1 MTTFH
6 QVRFVG
12 GRSGDAPLTW
22 GQQCIWDEAKTFAP
36 HHEHFNLSVMIDVP
50 GVADLADVLSAL
62 RKLVEQR
69 ESLRTTYPLDL
80 SGYPR
85 QCVRSSGGTLD
96 VVERIAGEDER
107 RSEAVAL
114 AAELQGSPFS
124 LDEFPIRVGII
135 TSDGRPRH
143 LILVIFHLATD
154 LWDLRNIKKEL
165 KPLLAAPHQRNTIP
179 KRVHTLDQ
187 AASEQG
193 SEGKAIAERSL
204 RYWKSQLAAAPA
216 DVFSGRASDPD
227 PLQFQEARVESP
239 ALGSAIR
246 ELSRHLKVSPT
257 VVFLA
262 ITSTLLGKLS
272 ERSEIFF
279 LLGCHNRFSEN
290 DKMVTGPFSQDTP
303 MAVDLADADFQQVVR
318 RVWYASLTAYA
329 VAKWDPTR
337 VAAAVEEVTRERGS
351 KVDLSCNVNV
361 MLERDSGLPASAS
374 RTDTEYVE
382 NMRRQTRITSMPG
395 SSRDRAGRRFF
406 LRAHNS
412 SNAIVVQLRT
422 DTSVVSREE
431 GVNFLEGVVEMAV
444 QEWLRISR

>member
-36 HHEHFNLSVMIDVP
+36 HHEHFNLSAMIDVP
-50 GVADLADVLSAL
+50 GGADLAHVLAAL
-62 RKLVEQR
+62 RELVEQR

-96 VVERIAGEDER
+96 VVERAAGEDET

-114 AAELQGSPFS
+114 TAELQRSPFS
-124 LDEFPIRVGII
+124 LDEIPIRAGII

-154 LWDLRNIKKEL
+154 LWDLRNIKREL
-165 KPLLAAPHQRNTIP
+165 KQLLAAPLQKSTIP

-193 SEGKAIAERSL
+193 PEGKAIAERSL

-216 DVFSGRASDPD
+216 DMFTGRANDPD
-227 PLQFQEARVESP
+227 SLRFQETCVESP
-239 ALGSAIR
+239 VLETAIR

-257 VVFLA
+257 VIFLA
-262 ITSTLLGKLS
+262 IASILLGKLS
-272 ERSEIFF
+272 EKSEVFF

-290 DKMVTGPFSQDTP
+290 DRMVTGPFSQDTP
-303 MAVDLADADFQQVVR
+303 MVVDLADADFQQVVR
-318 RVWYASLTAYA
+318 RIWYASLTAYA

-337 VAAAVEEVTRERGS
+337 VAAAVEEATRERGS

-361 MLERDSGLPASAS
+361 TLGKDSGLSAS
-374 RTDTEYVE
+374 VSRADAEYIE
-382 NMRRQTRITSMPG
+382 NMRSKTRIIRLPG

-412 SNAIVVQLRT
+412 SHAIVVRLRT
-422 DTSVVSREE
+422 DTSVVSTEE